1 MSWSKFTIV
10 VAICY
15 VAYYSLNIIFDMLKG
30 NSSAATTSGGDI
42 LTFTEDIQTTCMED
56 EIEVVPRRII
66 LANHGLDKKDEVLE
80 RVDDD
85 IDELSMVIENINTST
100 GGVMDMSDI
109 IKLAQNDTI
118 EYKRSLVF

>member
-10 VAICY
+10 IAICY
-15 VAYYSLNIIFDMLKG
+15 MVYYSFNIIFDMLKG
-30 NSSAATTSGGDI
+30 NNSVASTNGGDV
-42 LTFTEDIQTTCMED
+42 LTFTEDIQTTYVED
-56 EIEVVPRRII
+56 EIEVVPKRAI
-66 LANHGLDKKDEVLE
+66 LGNHGLDQKDEVLE
-80 RVDDD
+80 PVDGV
-85 IDELSMVIENINTST
+85 DELSMVMENINTSV